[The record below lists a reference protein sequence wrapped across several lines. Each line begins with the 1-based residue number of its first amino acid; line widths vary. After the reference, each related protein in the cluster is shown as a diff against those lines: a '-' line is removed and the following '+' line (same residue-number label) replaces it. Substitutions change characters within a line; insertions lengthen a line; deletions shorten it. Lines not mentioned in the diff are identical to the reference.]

1 MDGKTP
7 TLMEEKTSDE
17 EENHAEVLKLI
28 SDQWGDE
35 KKRIKQIEQSNGSKR
50 EYLKTTLITGGHA
63 EI

>member
-1 MDGKTP
+1 M
-7 TLMEEKTSDE
+7 
-17 EENHAEVLKLI
+17 LKLI